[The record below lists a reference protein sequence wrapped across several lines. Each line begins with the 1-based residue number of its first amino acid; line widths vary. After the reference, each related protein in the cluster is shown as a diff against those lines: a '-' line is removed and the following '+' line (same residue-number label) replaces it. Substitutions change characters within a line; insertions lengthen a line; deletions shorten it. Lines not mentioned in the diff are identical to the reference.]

1 MKSKIAAMIG
11 FTALTVWAT
20 GCAGPSRLEMDYGTS
35 FKLARFNQTNDLQAG
50 QNLDPVTG
58 MDGGAAKNIT
68 DKYRKDFE
76 KPAASTSNYIFSIG
90 TGAGGGAKP

>member
-1 MKSKIAAMIG
+1 MKSKIAATIG
-11 FTALTVWAT
+11 LLALTVWAT

-35 FKLARFNQTNDLQAG
+35 CKLARFNQTYDLQAG
-50 QNLDPVTG
+50 KNLDPVTG
-58 MDGGAAKNIT
+58 MDGGAAKYIT

-90 TGAGGGAKP
+90 TGSGTSSK